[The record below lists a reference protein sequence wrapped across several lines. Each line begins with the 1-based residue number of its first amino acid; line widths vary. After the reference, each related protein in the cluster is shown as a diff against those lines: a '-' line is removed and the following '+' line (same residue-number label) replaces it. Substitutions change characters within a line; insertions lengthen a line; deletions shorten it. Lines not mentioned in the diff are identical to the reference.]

1 MSRRVSKPSTKVNPL
16 FCKVCKD
23 MGLPEKEVRSHN
35 VRNEKGIVCC
45 PTVKSHECR
54 KCGNCG
60 HFEKFCVVKVKDL
73 AETAS
78 RMVSLFASSPA
89 KATPV
94 ATKVDTSNAFT
105 ALACDSSDEDE
116 EPATKVVKKPVTKK
130 DWADYSDD
138 EDEEEL
144 HPNVTRRKHQDA
156 W

>member
-1 MSRRVSKPSTKVNPL
+1 
-16 FCKVCKD
+16 

-54 KCGNCG
+54 NCGKCG
-60 HFEKFCVVKVKDL
+60 HFDKFCVVKVKGL

-89 KATPV
+89 KTMPV
-94 ATKVDTSNAFT
+94 SIKVGTSNAFT
-105 ALACDSSDEDE
+105 ALACDSSDEDKE
-116 EPATKVVKKPVTKK
+116 QVKNVVKPPVAKK
-130 DWADYSDD
+130 NWADYSDD

-144 HPNVTRRKHQDA
+144 HPNVTRRKHQDS